1 MAENDTQLP
10 TDRRRKRTV
19 VSHGSTGISD
29 YKQDEESGE
38 TVNKQSDEEFPDI
51 SETVPQLQNG
61 ANVDSYSDQSG
72 DENLERPSQEVKK
85 PDTVMNE
92 QKNNDVPD
100 IIYDDTKPKRLSNPK
115 ALKLDLGSHNSHAFQ
130 ESINVLISP
139 DDSESPTRRKRKPLH
154 TVKSESA
161 IADTRHHLTGVSDD
175 KDAEARSR
183 RETVPERR
191 TVQSPQ
197 SRLHYDRSPE
207 SCQRKVSS
215 PVQRLMAKN
224 SNLAAAA
231 AANSKDRKGYN
242 QPRRKISSDARLEH
256 RYIDG
261 QLTIATS
268 QAPKRK
274 VSFDTSALINGNRV
288 TPLNDEFS
296 VKEVPEPFPEEE
308 IEPVVYSTEIKSE
321 YRESP
326 KLNIPRVILTT
337 DNDES
342 FEQSDSDKDVPE
354 ETNSELSEGEEGYA
368 SGCDNK
374 GYIKDEDEFVR
385 TEDKV
390 NQEEYR
396 GTSSARRK
404 RLTPISDPSYRF
416 DEVAVI
422 PHKMD
427 HLQVNKKVS
436 TCSLPSNIG
445 RRISNDDQGTP
456 KSILKVRREDA
467 ESINSE
473 DSVAVK
479 NFKVRKDSIALF
491 MDQHG
496 TVAMQELR
504 KEHSQRSKCF
514 GKNDIKEVKL
524 YYFIDR
530 NKTNKYM
537 YCYLVSSSN

>member
-1 MAENDTQLP
+1 MAENDTQIQ

-29 YKQDEESGE
+29 YKQDGESIQS
-38 TVNKQSDEEFPDI
+38 VNSQSDEEFPDI
-51 SETVPQLQNG
+51 SEAVPQLQNG
-61 ANVDSYSDQSG
+61 ASVESYSDQSG
-72 DENLERPSQEVKK
+72 DEKSDPPSQEIKK

-92 QKNNDVPD
+92 NKSNSVPD

-115 ALKLDLGSHNSHAFQ
+115 TLKLDLGSHNSHTFQ
-130 ESINVLISP
+130 DSINVLISP
-139 DDSESPTRRKRKPLH
+139 DDTGSPTRRKRKQLH

-161 IADTRHHLTGVSDD
+161 ISDTRHHLTGVSDD
-175 KDAEARSR
+175 NDTEARSR
-183 RETVPERR
+183 RETVPEKR

-197 SRLHYDRSPE
+197 SRPHYDRSPE

-231 AANSKDRKGYN
+231 AANSKDRKGNN

-261 QLTIATS
+261 QLTFPTS

-308 IEPVVYSTEIKSE
+308 IELVVDSTEIKSE

-337 DNDES
+337 DDNES
-342 FEQSDSDKDVPE
+342 FEQSDSDIGTPD
-354 ETNSELSEGEEGYA
+354 ETNSECSEGEEGYA

-374 GYIKDEDEFVR
+374 GYIKDEDEFLR

-390 NQEEYR
+390 SEEQYR
-396 GTSSARRK
+396 AASSARRK

-427 HLQVNKKVS
+427 HLQVNKKIS

-445 RRISNDDQGTP
+445 RKISTNDDPGTP
-456 KSILKVRREDA
+456 KSILKVRRDDA

-496 TVAMQELR
+496 TVAMEELR
-504 KEHSQRSKCF
+504 EEHLEKSKCF

-524 YYFIDR
+524 CHFID
-530 NKTNKYM
+530 NNSKNI
-537 YCYLVSSSN
+537 YCYLVSSLN